1 MEAQVA
7 QAALSQASSK
17 SWWDD
22 RFTRLLL
29 EAIPSDAQQII
40 EYRCATGNAA
50 YSLLPALP
58 SAHYIG
64 VETDA
69 EQLREAER
77 QAAATRYAS
86 RISLRLGAEFELP
99 VPDHLADVVLS
110 VLKLQNCVDAKAL
123 LTEFARALKPSGR
136 LVAFEP
142 DNLGQRFY
150 FDGVLE
156 ELNQKFHQLCL
167 RARVLRQPADVAI
180 GPRLP
185 QLLKRL
191 GFRDIKV
198 EMHMIGSNR
207 FEHAKAFCDRV
218 QRITDQTAELA
229 GIYEQAEEYQAV
241 VDAVRRFQFVGL
253 PKRLGHSAHL
263 VPAFLVSAT
272 PG

>member
-1 MEAQVA
+1 MEAQVGA
-7 QAALSQASSK
+7 RAALSQASSK

-29 EAIPSDAQQII
+29 EAIPGDAQQII

-50 YSLLPALP
+50 YSLLPSLP
-58 SAHYIG
+58 NAHYIG

-86 RISLRLGAEFELP
+86 RISLRLGSEFELP

-110 VLKLQNCVDAKAL
+110 ILKLQNCVDAKAL
-123 LTEFARALKPSGR
+123 LTEFARALRPGGK

-156 ELNQKFHQLCL
+156 APTRSFISSVCAHVCYVSPPTWPSA
-167 RARVLRQPADVAI
+167 RAYRSCSSA
-180 GPRLP
+180 
-185 QLLKRL
+185 
-191 GFRDIKV
+191 
-198 EMHMIGSNR
+198 S
-207 FEHAKAFCDRV
+207 AFARSRSRC
-218 QRITDQTAELA
+218 T
-229 GIYEQAEEYQAV
+229 
-241 VDAVRRFQFVGL
+241 
-253 PKRLGHSAHL
+253 
-263 VPAFLVSAT
+263 
-272 PG
+272 